1 MHPFPCARLKIFLD
15 SRRDSPFR
23 ARRSGAAVCS
33 SSGHRVERLC
43 VHRAGTLV
51 LGSSPTRAALLVLV
65 SRACLV

>member
-1 MHPFPCARLKIFLD
+1 MCTRFLAPA
-15 SRRDSPFR
+15 SKS
-23 ARRSGAAVCS
+23 SWIVAATAPS
-33 SSGHRVERLC
+33 AHGGVERLC